1 MKRRSFLGF
10 LGGAAVAGPSM
21 AKQAVAATLSDMS
34 VAGLSGGLLQQ
45 GLAQPVGGY
54 ASSVGHLEWAA
65 TQLAKLGMRT
75 AEQHAFHVRRQ
86 SVSTLDPDLASYRSM
101 ALHQKISIQRQ
112 RDYWRSLEH
121 ERGYLQATIAGW
133 FE

>member
-1 MKRRSFLGF
+1 MRRRGFLGF

-34 VAGLSGGLLQQ
+34 VAALSGGVLDQ
-45 GLAQPVGGY
+45 GLSQPIGGF
-54 ASSVGHLEWAA
+54 ASTSGHLEWAA
-65 TQLAKLGMRT
+65 TQLAKIGMRT
-75 AEQHAFHVRRQ
+75 AEQHAYHARRQ
-86 SVSTLDPDLASYRSM
+86 AVVTLDPDLAGYRSM
-101 ALHQKISIQRQ
+101 ALHQKLSIQRE
-112 RDYWRSLEH
+112 RNYWRGLEH